1 MTLTFKAKG
10 EGGAAITL
18 RPALQMH
25 SLHSKYLWMAPEG
38 TPGAGMITSNP
49 ILGFGFQGGFSLVH
63 TPLLVVPG
71 CLRMFQGRRLVAESL
86 GVIAPPSPIKVEGV
100 GVFMVT
106 TGDLAQSMGLV
117 GQVDLG
123 LGRTV
128 ALCGG
133 SPTLYQIN
141 NILS

>member
-1 MTLTFKAKG
+1 M
-10 EGGAAITL
+10 
-18 RPALQMH
+18 
-25 SLHSKYLWMAPEG
+25 
-38 TPGAGMITSNP
+38 
-49 ILGFGFQGGFSLVH
+49 
-63 TPLLVVPG
+63 
-71 CLRMFQGRRLVAESL
+71 
-86 GVIAPPSPIKVEGV
+86 IAPPSPIKVEGV

-133 SPTLYQIN
+133 SPTLYQI
-141 NILS
+141 LK